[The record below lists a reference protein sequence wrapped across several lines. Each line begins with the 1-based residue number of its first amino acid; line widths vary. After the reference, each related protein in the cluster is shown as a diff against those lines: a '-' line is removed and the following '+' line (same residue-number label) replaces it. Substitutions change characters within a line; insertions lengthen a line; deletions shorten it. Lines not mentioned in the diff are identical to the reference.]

1 MSYPMH
7 PKAQEIESR
16 LMQMQTVKEIIA
28 DLRCGWPAIKRQRR
42 RIGLKLIWATE
53 AERIAIA
60 DKRGVDRR
68 LVA

>member
-1 MSYPMH
+1 
-7 PKAQEIESR
+7 
-16 LMQMQTVKEIIA
+16 MQMQTVKEIIA

-42 RIGLKLIWATE
+42 RIGLKLVWATE

>member
-1 MSYPMH
+1 
-7 PKAQEIESR
+7 
-16 LMQMQTVKEIIA
+16 MQMQMVKEIIA
-28 DLRCGWPAIKRQRR
+28 DLHCGWRAIKRQRR

-68 LVA
+68 LVT

>member
-1 MSYPMH
+1 VSYPRH
-7 PKAQEIESR
+7 PQADEIQRR
-16 LMQMQTVKEIIA
+16 LMQMQMVKEIIA
-28 DLRCGWPAIKRQRR
+28 DLHCGWRAIKRQRR

-68 LVA
+68 LVT